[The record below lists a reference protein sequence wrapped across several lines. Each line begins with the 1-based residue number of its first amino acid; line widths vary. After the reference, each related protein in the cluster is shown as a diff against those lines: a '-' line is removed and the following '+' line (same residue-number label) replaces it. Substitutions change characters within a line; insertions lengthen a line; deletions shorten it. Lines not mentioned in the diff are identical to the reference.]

1 MIKMNKYAP
10 LPGCW
15 ICQKQPNGNE
25 KIGIVAQQVIDG
37 ERITLKVQWLPI
49 KDISIVRADEVSSG
63 FKLGMDVMLA
73 VDDLYGFGEGV
84 ILQTRVLAGV
94 AQHLVEFY
102 TVNEKRW
109 LPFYVLKQIKGVKHA
124 FTVGSQAEGETAER
138 FRLKTLA
145 HALNNWNE
153 NTGALSSLD
162 IDPLPHQIHL
172 VHRILNS
179 GSLDWLIADDVGLGK
194 TVETGMLLYALQQR
208 GLAKR
213 ILLITPAGLTRQ
225 WQEEM
230 HDKFGLGDFQI
241 YGHNFSIHKPVEW
254 KMHDQVIASIDKLKQ
269 EQHLE
274 LLLQADAWDLVVFD
288 EAHRLSRR
296 QYGLKY
302 DASERFNLAAS
313 LRRSKKARSIL
324 LLSATPHQGM
334 QDKFISL
341 LELLR
346 PERKRDLGLLSLK
359 PELLQDMVIRNYKAD
374 VTDALGNF
382 VFHGKSTVAIEVP
395 VNQQAFEFDK
405 ALQDYLRK
413 GYQAVKNKGQSG
425 NAIGFVMT
433 VYRKLAAS
441 SVAAIRKALYRRL
454 KRLENHALE
463 ELRQYSSAEDERFQ
477 GEFEEFTAES
487 NASVREEFF
496 DGEIELLKLLIQ
508 RVEQLFSHDD
518 KLSRFMDTLLKQL
531 LKGSPE
537 EKVLIFSEYRATQDY
552 IQTAL
557 SERFGAQKVVL
568 LHGGMSHDERRDVI
582 HQFNNEAQF
591 LISTEA
597 GGEGINLQRHCHIM
611 VNYDLPW
618 NPMRLVQ
625 RIGRL
630 YRYGQNKKVV
640 VLNVNSP
647 GTVDEQIIALMYQR
661 IEQVVADMAIVQGDE
676 FNEALKD
683 DILGEVSN
691 LLDLEE
697 ILEQAATIGIERTE
711 DRIRDALN
719 RAKDATNMQRDL
731 FRHVARFNPDELV
744 NDLVITTDHLLSFIE
759 GMCKQT
765 HIEIVR
771 RILDEKVLQ
780 IKLPDKVMEELGTR
794 SSVMD
799 ITIERE
805 ISRSRKNTVMM
816 DMNAPLMRFF
826 IKSACSYEFG
836 GKTAAVSTTLLA
848 GEVMLTANLRWQDVY
863 GRRMKQDFM
872 AFFIKDRK
880 VYQNP
885 KALGN
890 WLIQKAENGER
901 ILERETNKQLLGIA
915 EIAAQKIM
923 ESHSEPNVIPE
934 HFDWVTAAW
943 LSS

>member
-1 MIKMNKYAP
+1 MNKQAP
-10 LPGCW
+10 LSGCW
-15 ICQKQPNGNE
+15 VSQKQNNGQD
-25 KIGIVAQQVIDG
+25 KTGIVTQQITDG
-37 ERITLKVQWLPI
+37 DRTTLKVQWLPTKEI
-49 KDISIVRADEVSSG
+49 TVVHADEVGSG

-73 VDDLYGFGEGV
+73 IDDIYGFGEGI
-84 ILQTRVLAGV
+84 ILQTRTVAGV
-94 AQHLVEFY
+94 TQHLVEFY
-102 TVNEKRW
+102 TISEKRW
-109 LPFYVLKQIKGVKHA
+109 LPFYVLRQIKGVKHA
-124 FTVGSQAEGETAER
+124 FTVGSQADGETAER

-145 HALNNWNE
+145 HTISNWNE

-241 YGHNFSIHKPVEW
+241 YGHNFNIHEPREW

-341 LELLR
+341 LELLK
-346 PERKRDLGLLSLK
+346 PERKRDLGLLAIK

-374 VTDALGNF
+374 VTDVHGNF

-395 VNQQAFEFDK
+395 INQQAFEFDK

-413 GYQAVKNKGQSG
+413 GYQAGKNKGQSG

-454 KRLENHALE
+454 MRLQNNALE
-463 ELRQYSSAEDERFQ
+463 EAKQFNLVEDERFE
-477 GEFEEFTAES
+477 GEYEEFVADS
-487 NASVREEFF
+487 NVAKGEEFF
-496 DGEIELLKLLIQ
+496 DGEIELLSLLIQ
-508 RVEQLFSHDD
+508 RVEHLMNHDD
-518 KLSRFMDTLLKQL
+518 KISRFMDTLLKQL
-531 LKGSPE
+531 LKDNPS

-552 IQTAL
+552 IQAAL
-557 SERFGAQKVVL
+557 IDRFGEAKVVL
-568 LHGGMSHDERRDVI
+568 LHGGMPHDERREVI
-582 HQFNNEAQF
+582 QQFNNNAQF

-630 YRYGQNKKVV
+630 YRYGQKKKVV

-661 IEQVVADMAIVQGDE
+661 IEQVVADMAVVQGDE
-676 FNEALKD
+676 FNDALKD
-683 DILGEVSN
+683 DILGEVSS

-697 ILEQAATIGIERTE
+697 ILEQSAEIGIVRTE
-711 DRIRDALN
+711 ERIKDALN
-719 RAKDATNMQRDL
+719 RAKDATMMQRDL

-744 NDLVITTDHLLSFIE
+744 NDLVISSAHLLSFIE
-759 GMCKQT
+759 GMCEQT
-765 HIEIVR
+765 NIEIVR
-771 RILDEKVLQ
+771 RILDERVLQ
-780 IKLPDKVMEELGTR
+780 LKLSEKVMEALGTR

-799 ITIERE
+799 ITVDRE
-805 ISRSRKNTVMM
+805 IARERKNTIMM

-826 IKSACSYEFG
+826 IKSASSYEFG
-836 GKTAAVSTTLLA
+836 GKTAAVLTSQLP
-848 GEVMLTANLRWQDVY
+848 GEALLTANLCWQDLY

-872 AFFIKDRK
+872 AFFIKDKK

-885 KALGN
+885 KALSH
-890 WLIQKAENGER
+890 WLTQKAQRSER
-901 ILERETNKQLLGIA
+901 TLDRETNQLLLTLA
-915 EIAAQKIM
+915 ETEAQKVL
-923 ESHSEPNVIPE
+923 EAHSEPNVIPE
-934 HFDWVTAAW
+934 HFDWVGAAW
-943 LSS
+943 LSM

>member
-1 MIKMNKYAP
+1 MNNHAP
-10 LPGCW
+10 STGCW
-15 ICQKQPNGNE
+15 VSQPLTNGAE
-25 KIGIVAQQVIDG
+25 RTGIVIQQVVDG
-37 ERITLKVQWLPI
+37 ERISLKVQWLPN
-49 KDISIVRADEVSSG
+49 KDISTLQAKDVSSG

-84 ILQTRVLAGV
+84 ILQTRTVAGV
-94 AQHLVEFY
+94 TQHLVEFY
-102 TVNEKRW
+102 EANEKRW
-109 LPFYVLKQIKGVKHA
+109 LPFYALKQVKGVKHA
-124 FTVGSQAEGETAER
+124 FVVGSQADGNTAER
-138 FRLKTLA
+138 LRLKTLA

-194 TVETGMLLYALQQR
+194 TVETGMLLYALQKR

-241 YGHNFSIHKPVEW
+241 YGHNFHIHEPREW

-302 DASERFNLAAS
+302 DASERFGLAAS
-313 LRRSKKARSIL
+313 LRRTKKARSML

-334 QDKFISL
+334 QDKFVSL

-346 PERKRDLGLLSLK
+346 PDRKRELALLSLK

-374 VTDALGNF
+374 VTDAEGNF
-382 VFHGKSTVAIEVP
+382 VFHGKSSLAIKVP
-395 VNQQAFEFDK
+395 VNQQSMDFDK
-405 ALQDYLRK
+405 ALQDYLQK
-413 GYQAVKNKGQSG
+413 GYQAGRNKGQSG

-454 KRLENHALE
+454 TRLENHAIE
-463 ELRQYSSAEDERFQ
+463 ELNRFDFAEDERFQ
-477 GEFEEFTAES
+477 GEVEELVAEH
-487 NASVREEFF
+487 NVTTREEFF
-496 DGEIELLKLLIQ
+496 DGEIDLLKLLIE
-508 RVEQLFSHDD
+508 RVELLADHDD
-518 KLSRFMDTLLKQL
+518 KLARFMDTLLKQL
-531 LKGSPE
+531 LKDNSN
-537 EKVLIFSEYRATQDY
+537 EKVLIFSEYRATQEY
-552 IQTAL
+552 IKNSLAQA
-557 SERFGAQKVVL
+557 FGEEKVVL

-582 HQFNNEAQF
+582 WQFDNEAQF

-630 YRYGQNKKVV
+630 YRYGQKQKVI

-661 IEQVVADMAIVQGDE
+661 IDQVVADMASVQGNE
-676 FNEALKD
+676 FNDALKD
-683 DILGEVSN
+683 DILGELSN

-697 ILEQAATIGIERTE
+697 ILEQAASVSIERTE
-711 DRIRDALN
+711 KRITEALE
-719 RAKDATNMQRDL
+719 RAKSSTSMQRDL
-731 FRHVARFNPDELV
+731 FRHVARFNPDELA
-744 NDLVITTDHLLSFIE
+744 NDLVITSDHLLSFIE
-759 GMCKQT
+759 GMSALVG
-765 HIEIVR
+765 IDIVK
-771 RILDEKVLQ
+771 RILDDKVLQ
-780 IKLPDKVMEELGTR
+780 IKLPEKVMEQLGTR
-794 SSVMD
+794 SSYMD
-799 ITIERE
+799 ITVDRE
-805 ISRSRKNTVMM
+805 IARGRKNTVMM
-816 DMNAPLMRFF
+816 DMNAPLMQFF
-826 IKSACSYEFG
+826 IKTASSYEFG
-836 GKTAAVSTTLLA
+836 GKTAAVKTNLLG
-848 GEVMLTANLRWQDVY
+848 GEVLLTANLRWQDIY
-863 GRRMKQDFM
+863 GRRMKQDFA
-872 AFFIKDRK
+872 AFFIKERQ

-885 KALGN
+885 KALGS
-890 WLIQKAENGER
+890 WLLEQAQTGDSVLPRESNQEFLKLAES
-901 ILERETNKQLLGIA
+901 
-915 EIAAQKIM
+915 AAHKVLA
-923 ESHSEPNVIPE
+923 SHSEINVIPE
-934 HFDWVTAAW
+934 HFDWVSAAW
-943 LSS
+943 LSSED

>member
-1 MIKMNKYAP
+1 MNKHAP
-10 LPGCW
+10 LSGCW
-15 ICQKQPNGNE
+15 VCQKLTSGNE
-25 KIGIVAQQVIDG
+25 RIGIVVQQVIDG
-37 ERITLKVQWLPI
+37 ERTSLKIQWL
-49 KDISIVRADEVSSG
+49 STREMSVVRADEVSSG

-84 ILQTRVLAGV
+84 ILQTRSLAGV
-94 AQHLVEFY
+94 TQHLVEFY
-102 TVNEKRW
+102 EANEKRW
-109 LPFYVLKQIKGVKHA
+109 LPFYTLKQIKGVKHA
-124 FTVGSQAEGETAER
+124 FLVGSQAEGNTAER
-138 FRLKTLA
+138 LRLKTLA
-145 HALNNWNE
+145 HALSNWNE
-153 NTGALSSLD
+153 NTGALSSLE

-241 YGHNFSIHKPVEW
+241 YGHNFHIHEPREW
-254 KMHDQVIASIDKLKQ
+254 KMHDQVIASIDKLKH

-313 LRRSKKARSIL
+313 LRRSKKARSML

-346 PERKRDLGLLSLK
+346 PDRKRDLALLSLK

-374 VTDALGNF
+374 VTDAQGNF

-395 VNQQAFEFDK
+395 VNQQSKDFDK

-413 GYQAVKNKGQSG
+413 GYQAGKNKGQSG
-425 NAIGFVMT
+425 NTIGFVMT
-433 VYRKLAAS
+433 IYRKLAAS

-454 KRLENHALE
+454 TRLEDHALE
-463 ELRQYSSAEDERFQ
+463 ELQYSFAEDERFQ
-477 GEFEEFTAES
+477 GELEELTAE
-487 NASVREEFF
+487 NGASIREEFF
-496 DGEIELLKLLIQ
+496 DGEIDLLKLLIQ
-508 RVEQLFSHDD
+508 RVELLAEHDD
-518 KLSRFMDTLLKQL
+518 KLARFMDTLLKQL
-531 LKGSPE
+531 LKDNAS
-537 EKVLIFSEYRATQDY
+537 EKVLIFSEYRATQEY
-552 IQTAL
+552 IKTKLA
-557 SERFGAQKVVL
+557 ETFGPEKVVL

-582 HQFNNEAQF
+582 WQFDNKAQF

-630 YRYGQNKKVV
+630 YRYGQAKKVV

-683 DILGEVSN
+683 DILGEISN

-697 ILEQAATIGIERTE
+697 ILEQAATTGIERTE
-711 DRIRDALN
+711 ARIKDALD
-719 RAKDATNMQRDL
+719 RAKDATNLQRDL
-731 FRHVARFNPDELV
+731 FRHVARFNPDELA
-744 NDLVITTDHLLSFIE
+744 NDLIISTAHLQSFIE
-759 GMCKQT
+759 GMFEQLN
-765 HIEIVR
+765 IEIVR

-780 IKLPDKVMEELGTR
+780 IKIPEKVMTELGTR
-794 SSVMD
+794 SSYMD
-799 ITIERE
+799 ITVERE
-805 ISRSRKNTVMM
+805 TARSRKNTIMM
-816 DMNAPLMRFF
+816 DMNAPLMRYF
-826 IKSACSYEFG
+826 IKSACSYDFG
-836 GKTAAVSTTLLA
+836 GKTAAVHTDQLA
-848 GEVMLTANLRWQDVY
+848 GDVFLTADLRWQDLY
-863 GRRMKQDFM
+863 GRRMKQDFA
-872 AFFIKDRK
+872 AFFIKEK
-880 VYQNP
+880 HVYQNP

-890 WLIQKAENGER
+890 WLLVKAANGER
-901 ILERETNKQLLGIA
+901 ILDRETNQQLLGLV
-915 EIAAQKIM
+915 EMAAQKVL

-943 LSS
+943 LS

>member
-1 MIKMNKYAP
+1 MNNHAP
-10 LPGCW
+10 STGCW
-15 ICQKQPNGNE
+15 VSQPLTNGSE
-25 KIGIVAQQVIDG
+25 RTGIVIQQVVDG
-37 ERITLKVQWLPI
+37 ERISLKVQWLPS
-49 KDISIVRADEVSSG
+49 KDQSTVQAKDVFSG

-84 ILQTRVLAGV
+84 ILQTRTVAGV
-94 AQHLVEFY
+94 TQHLVEFY
-102 TVNEKRW
+102 EANEKRW
-109 LPFYVLKQIKGVKHA
+109 LPFYALKQVKGVKHA
-124 FTVGSQAEGETAER
+124 FVVGSQADGNTAER
-138 FRLKTLA
+138 LRLKTLA

-194 TVETGMLLYALQQR
+194 TVETGMLLYALQKR

-230 HDKFGLGDFQI
+230 RDKFGLGDFQI
-241 YGHNFSIHKPVEW
+241 YGHNFHIHEPREW

-274 LLLQADAWDLVVFD
+274 MLLQADAWDLVVFD

-302 DASERFNLAAS
+302 DASERFALAAN

-334 QDKFISL
+334 QDKFVSL

-346 PERKRDLGLLSLK
+346 PERKRDLAMLTIK

-374 VTDALGNF
+374 VTDAEGNF

-395 VNQQAFEFDK
+395 VNQQSRDFDK

-413 GYQAVKNKGQSG
+413 GYQAGKSKGQTG

-454 KRLENHALE
+454 TRLENHAIE
-463 ELRQYSSAEDERFQ
+463 ELQRYNFVEDERFQ
-477 GEFEEFTAES
+477 GEFEELTAEHDI
-487 NASVREEFF
+487 VTREEFF
-496 DGEIELLKLLIQ
+496 EGEIELLKLLIT
-508 RVEQLFSHDD
+508 RVELLALHDD
-518 KLSRFMDTLLKQL
+518 KLARFMDTLLKQL
-531 LKGSPE
+531 LKDNAN
-537 EKVLIFSEYRATQDY
+537 EKVLIFSEYRATQEY
-552 IQTAL
+552 IKNKLADT
-557 SERFGAQKVVL
+557 FGAEKVVI
-568 LHGGMSHDERRDVI
+568 LHGGLTHDERRDVI
-582 HQFNNEAQF
+582 QQFENDAQF

-597 GGEGINLQRHCHIM
+597 GGEGINLQRNCHIM

-630 YRYGQNKKVV
+630 YRYGQAKKVV

-661 IEQVVADMAIVQGDE
+661 IEQVVADMATVQGDE
-676 FNEALKD
+676 FNDALKD

-691 LLDLEE
+691 LLDLEV
-697 ILEQAATIGIERTE
+697 ILEQAASVSIERTE
-711 DRIRDALN
+711 ERIKDALD
-719 RAKDATNMQRDL
+719 RAKQATNMQRDL
-731 FRHVARFNPDELV
+731 FRHVARFNPDELA

-759 GMCKQT
+759 GMCALLGIDIIK
-765 HIEIVR
+765 
-771 RILDEKVLQ
+771 RILDDKVLQ
-780 IKLPDKVMEELGTR
+780 IKLPEKVMEQLGTR
-794 SSVMD
+794 SSYMD
-799 ITIERE
+799 ITVYRE
-805 ISRSRKNTVMM
+805 TARGRKNTVMM
-816 DMNAPLMRFF
+816 DMNAPLMQFF
-826 IKSACSYEFG
+826 IKTASSYEFG
-836 GKTAAVSTTLLA
+836 GKTAAVKTNLLG
-848 GEVMLTANLRWQDVY
+848 GEVLLTANLRWQDIY
-863 GRRMKQDFM
+863 GRRMKQDFA
-872 AFFIKDRK
+872 AFFIKDQQ
-880 VYQNP
+880 VFQNP
-885 KALGN
+885 KALGQ
-890 WLIQKAENGER
+890 WLLQEAQTGDR
-901 ILERETNKQLLGIA
+901 ILSTESNRNFLKLAESAAHKVLET
-915 EIAAQKIM
+915 
-923 ESHSEPNVIPE
+923 HSEINVIPE

-943 LSS
+943 LASEG